1 MHNLQKCFLKTVAPT
16 VFQGSSSNKTRSESS
31 ERSLKES
38 TKAEGTSLAN
48 GSKSKE
54 LSRLGTSTMFQKITV
69 LCCAVVET
77 KSLLSSMYD
86 HLVDPIKT

>member
-38 TKAEGTSLAN
+38 TKVEGTSLAN

-54 LSRLGTSTMFQKITV
+54 LSRLGTSTMSSKNNRAL
-69 LCCAVVET
+69 LCRGGDKKPFIFDV
-77 KSLLSSMYD
+77 
-86 HLVDPIKT
+86 